1 MVDGALA
8 RRFGGYRDGSVDD
21 NVAGAVVV
29 VGVDRGTEHTHLTGF
44 NACAMIYYRKVRR
57 RRTRVA

>member
-8 RRFGGYRDGSVDD
+8 RRFGGYRDRSVDD
-21 NVAGAVVV
+21 NVVGAVVV

-44 NACAMIYYRKVRR
+44 ESVRDDLFINDEVPATDR
-57 RRTRVA
+57 